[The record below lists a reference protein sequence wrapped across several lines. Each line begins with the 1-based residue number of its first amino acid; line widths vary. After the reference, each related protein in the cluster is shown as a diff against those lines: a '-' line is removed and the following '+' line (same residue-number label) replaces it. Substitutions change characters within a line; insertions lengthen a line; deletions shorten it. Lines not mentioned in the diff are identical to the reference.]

1 MADITPISAH
11 GKQLL
16 QAGRHLADCRSNEA
30 AAAMAL
36 LLNRAALILPT
47 DAEVRIVR
55 VGLGEIYETEGA

>member
-1 MADITPISAH
+1 MT
-11 GKQLL
+11 
-16 QAGRHLADCRSNEA
+16 

-55 VGLGEIYETEGA
+55 VGLGEISETEGA

>member
-1 MADITPISAH
+1 MDDLPPISAH

-47 DAEVRIVR
+47 EADVRIVR
-55 VGLGEIYETEGA
+55 VGLGEISETEGA